1 MKRYIY
7 WFIVF
12 QLLDI
17 ITTYV
22 GINIGLHEANR
33 VWQENLLVGILIKLF
48 MVYAISDT
56 AQYLKE
62 HAILWVLP
70 ILSAGIVA
78 WNGLNIL
85 LVVLV

>member
-33 VWQENLLVGILIKLF
+33 AWQENLLLGIPIKLF
-48 MVYAISDT
+48 MR
-56 AQYLKE
+56 
-62 HAILWVLP
+62 W
-70 ILSAGIVA
+70 
-78 WNGLNIL
+78 
-85 LVVLV
+85 